1 MSFVKLFHIFWHK
14 KWNITSRQCLYRYS
28 WINLFCS
35 RQGYHH
41 GRPQE
46 FFQRGAEPRGLT
58 KMTKART
65 KIFAIFRRLRL
76 NLRVFD
82 ASAEGASKILG
93 YFARNQH
100 MTSFSNSRGE
110 QLRQIAPLLANGYHV
125 QVFYLPSIL
134 FCCDDT
140 NSMNCKYNIPTNQY
154 TCNTRMRTPY
164 FWCRFGVTIS
174 HVLFTCFPRFTWC

>member
-28 WINLFCS
+28 WINLICS

-46 FFQRGAEPRGLT
+46 FFQRGAKPRGLT
-58 KMTKART
+58 KITKART

-82 ASAEGASKILG
+82 ASAEGASKNFRIFCMEAAYDIIIFKFQGGNYARFPPSGRMGIMYRSFIYRQFCFVVMILI
-93 YFARNQH
+93 AWVAST
-100 MTSFSNSRGE
+100 TSPPTSTRV
-110 QLRQIAPLLANGYHV
+110 IHV
-125 QVFYLPSIL
+125 CVH
-134 FCCDDT
+134 
-140 NSMNCKYNIPTNQY
+140 
-154 TCNTRMRTPY
+154 RT
-164 FWCRFGVTIS
+164 FDV
-174 HVLFTCFPRFTWC
+174 VLV

>member
-46 FFQRGAEPRGLT
+46 FFQRGAKPRGLT

-82 ASAEGASKILG
+82 ASKNFRIFCTEAAYDIIIFKFQGGAT
-93 YFARNQH
+93 APDCP
-100 MTSFSNSRGE
+100 
-110 QLRQIAPLLANGYHV
+110 LRANGYHV
-125 QVFYLPSIL
+125 RSFIYRQFCFFVMIL
-134 FCCDDT
+134 RAWVAST
-140 NSMNCKYNIPTNQY
+140 TSPPTS
-154 TCNTRMRTPY
+154 TRVIHVCVVY
-164 FWCRFGVTIS
+164 FWCRFGVTFS